1 MIILGLTGSI
11 AMGKSTAA
19 EMFRRLGVPVYDA
32 DREVHRLLARNGRAV
47 PLVDRAFPGVVA
59 DGAVVVRAQ
68 GPVYTLDELVKGITP
83 KNRHKEVSTGA
94 PQGREVW

>member
-1 MIILGLTGSI
+1 MPEVIEQSTMYTHNRYMANTVSRWGNSLAVRIPKALAEQAGLVEG
-11 AMGKSTAA
+11 AA
-19 EMFRRLGVPVYDA
+19 VEMM
-32 DREVHRLLARNGRAV
+32 
-47 PLVDRAFPGVVA
+47 VA

>member
-1 MIILGLTGSI
+1 MANTVSRWGNSLAVRIPKALAEQAGLVEG
-11 AMGKSTAA
+11 AA
-19 EMFRRLGVPVYDA
+19 VEMM
-32 DREVHRLLARNGRAV
+32 
-47 PLVDRAFPGVVA
+47 VA